1 MKKINWSKIKER
13 IINVV
18 KFTLFTLVMLM
29 GFWTTYGIIWML
41 LGFPCNLQATIVLLI
56 QAIVSEIMLFRWFK

>member
-1 MKKINWSKIKER
+1 MRKINWSKIKER

-29 GFWTTYGIIWML
+29 GFWTIYGIIWLL
-41 LGFPCNLQATIVLLI
+41 LGFPCNLQAAIVLLI